1 MLRAISTVLS
11 APFYLP
17 AAVNNRMPATTHLMT
32 IHVIHVLLVSYCHI
46 KDNLPSTA
54 TMNKVLLTNTGMKE
68 RKKSFLSFATLMSI
82 QTQTLMY
89 CFVNRFNQ

>member
-32 IHVIHVLLVSYCHI
+32 IHVIHVLLVSCCHTE
-46 KDNLPSTA
+46 DNLPSTA

-68 RKKSFLSFATLMSI
+68 RKKFLLVVCNTDEYLDADSYVPLCK
-82 QTQTLMY
+82 QT
-89 CFVNRFNQ
+89 